1 VATVTRSRSIPAAR
15 DEVWAVVSDPE
26 HLPRWWPDVVRV
38 EEASPEAWTNVLG
51 TGSGKTV
58 RADFTRVE
66 ARAPEHLVWR
76 QELEESPFERIL
88 SEAVT
93 EVTLSPS
100 DEGQT
105 QVELRTRQR
114 PRGLA
119 RFGGFLIRRAARRKL
134 DEALDG
140 LERVLGP

>member
-1 VATVTRSRSIPAAR
+1 MIPAGGE
-15 DEVWAVVSDPE
+15 EVWALVSDPS
-26 HLPRWWPDVVRV
+26 HLPRWWPDCVRV
-38 EEASPEAWTNVLG
+38 EEATPEAWTQVLG
-51 TGSGKTV
+51 TGTGKTL

-66 ARAPEHLVWR
+66 AEPGRHLVWR
-76 QELEESPFERIL
+76 QELEESPFERLL

-93 EVTLSPS
+93 EVNLVPGS
-100 DEGQT
+100 DGT
-105 QVELRTRQR
+105 RVELRTRQR

-119 RFGGFLIRRAARRKL
+119 RLGGFMFRRAARRKL

>member
-1 VATVTRSRSIPAAR
+1 VPTVTRARTIPAG
-15 DEVWAVVSDPE
+15 DEEVWALVSDPA

-38 EEASPEAWTNVLG
+38 EDATPQAWTQVLG
-51 TGSGKTV
+51 TGTGKTL

-66 ARAPEHLVWR
+66 ADPGRHIVWR
-76 QELEESPFERIL
+76 QELEETPFERLL

-93 EVTLSPS
+93 EVSLEPS
-100 DEGQT
+100 GGGST
-105 QVELRTRQR
+105 RVELRTRQR

-119 RFGGFLIRRAARRKL
+119 RFGSFMFRRAARRKL

>member
-1 VATVTRSRSIPAAR
+1 VPTVTRAR
-15 DEVWAVVSDPE
+15 TISAGGDEVWAVVSDPA

-38 EEASPEAWTNVLG
+38 EEATTEAWTQVLG
-51 TGSGKTV
+51 TGTGKTL
-58 RADFTRVE
+58 RADFTRVDAE
-66 ARAPEHLVWR
+66 PGRHLVWR
-76 QELEESPFERIL
+76 QELEETPFERLL

-93 EVTLSPS
+93 EVTLEPS
-100 DEGQT
+100 DAGST
-105 QVELRTRQR
+105 RVELRTRQR

-119 RFGGFLIRRAARRKL
+119 RLGGFMFRRAARRKL

>member
-1 VATVTRSRSIPAAR
+1 VPTVTRARTIPAGG
-15 DEVWAVVSDPE
+15 DEVWALVSDPA

-38 EEASPEAWTNVLG
+38 EEATPEAWTQVLAAG
-51 TGSGKTV
+51 TGKML

-66 ARAPEHLVWR
+66 AEPGRHLVWR
-76 QELEESPFERIL
+76 QELEESPFEGLL

-93 EVTLSPS
+93 EVNIEPSP
-100 DEGQT
+100 DGT
-105 QVELRTRQR
+105 RVELRTRQR

-119 RFGGFLIRRAARRKL
+119 RFGSFMFRRAARRKL

>member
-1 VATVTRSRSIPAAR
+1 MPTVTRARTIPAGA
-15 DEVWAVVSDPE
+15 DEVWAVVSDPA

-38 EEASPEAWTNVLG
+38 EEATPEAWTKVLG
-51 TGSGKTV
+51 TGTGKTM
-58 RADFTRVE
+58 RADFTRVAAE
-66 ARAPEHLVWR
+66 PGRRIEWR

-93 EVTLSPS
+93 EVQLEPS
-100 DEGQT
+100 GDDST
-105 QVELRTRQR
+105 RVKLRTRQK

-119 RFGGFLIRRAARRKL
+119 RLGGFMFRRAAGRKL

-140 LERVLGP
+140 LERVVGR

>member
-1 VATVTRSRSIPAAR
+1 VPTVTRARTIPAGGE
-15 DEVWAVVSDPE
+15 EVWALVSDPS
-26 HLPRWWPDVVRV
+26 HLPRWWPDCVRV
-38 EEASPEAWTNVLG
+38 EEATPEAWTQVLG
-51 TGSGKTV
+51 TGTGKTV

-66 ARAPEHLVWR
+66 AEPGRHLVWR
-76 QELEESPFERIL
+76 QELEESPFERLL

-93 EVTLSPS
+93 EVNLEPAS
-100 DEGQT
+100 DGT
-105 QVELRTRQR
+105 RVSLRTRQR

-119 RFGGFLIRRAARRKL
+119 RLGAFMFRRAARRKL

>member
-1 VATVTRSRSIPAAR
+1 VPTVRRTRTISADEA
-15 DEVWAVVSDPE
+15 EVWAVVSDPA

-38 EEASPEAWTNVLG
+38 EEATPEAWTQVLASG
-51 TGSGKTV
+51 TGKML

-66 ARAPEHLVWR
+66 AKPRRHLVWR

-93 EVTLSPS
+93 EVSLEPAS
-100 DEGQT
+100 EGT
-105 QVELRTRQR
+105 RVELRTLQR

-119 RFGGFLIRRAARRKL
+119 RFGSFMFRRAARRKL

>member
-1 VATVTRSRSIPAAR
+1 MPTVIRSRTIEAPQQA
-15 DEVWAVVSDPE
+15 VWEVVSDPY

-38 EEASPEAWTNVLG
+38 EEATPLAWTKVLSTPKG
-51 TGSGKTV
+51 ATV
-58 RADFTRVE
+58 RADFTRLSASE
-66 ARAPEHLVWR
+66 PRRIAWQ
-76 QELEESPFERIL
+76 QEIEESPFERLL

-93 EVTLSPS
+93 EVNLVPGS
-100 DEGQT
+100 DGT
-105 QVELRTRQR
+105 RVELRTRQR

-119 RFGGFLIRRAARRKL
+119 RLGGFMFRRAARRKL

>member
-1 VATVTRSRSIPAAR
+1 MPTVTRARTIPAGGE
-15 DEVWAVVSDPE
+15 EVWALVSDPS
-26 HLPRWWPDVVRV
+26 HLPRWWPDCLRV
-38 EEASPEAWTNVLG
+38 EEATPEAWTQVLG
-51 TGSGKTV
+51 TGSGKTL

-66 ARAPEHLVWR
+66 AEPGRRLMWR
-76 QELEESPFERIL
+76 QELEESPFERLL

-93 EVTLSPS
+93 EVNLEPDARGTRVS
-100 DEGQT
+100 
-105 QVELRTRQR
+105 LRTRQR

-119 RFGGFLIRRAARRKL
+119 RLGGFMFRRAARRKL

>member
-1 VATVTRSRSIPAAR
+1 VPTVTRARTIPAAGE
-15 DEVWAVVSDPE
+15 EVWALVSDPS
-26 HLPRWWPDVVRV
+26 HLPRWWPDCVRV
-38 EEASPEAWTNVLG
+38 EEATPEAWTQVLG
-51 TGSGKTV
+51 TGSGKTL

-66 ARAPEHLVWR
+66 AEPGRHLMWR
-76 QELEESPFERIL
+76 QELEESPFERLL

-93 EVTLSPS
+93 EVSLEP
-100 DEGQT
+100 DAEGT
-105 QVELRTRQR
+105 RVSLRTRQR

-119 RFGGFLIRRAARRKL
+119 RLGGFMFRRAARRKL

>member
-1 VATVTRSRSIPAAR
+1 VPTVTRARTIPAGG
-15 DEVWAVVSDPE
+15 DEVWALISDPS
-26 HLPRWWPDVVRV
+26 HLPRWWPDCVRV
-38 EEASPEAWTNVLG
+38 EDATDEAWTQVLG
-51 TGSGKTV
+51 TGSGKTL

-66 ARAPEHLVWR
+66 AEPGRHLVWR

-93 EVTLSPS
+93 EVNLEPAS
-100 DEGQT
+100 DGT
-105 QVELRTRQR
+105 RVSLRTRQR

-119 RFGGFLIRRAARRKL
+119 RLGGFMFRRAARRKL

>member
-1 VATVTRSRSIPAAR
+1 VPTVTRARTIPAGG
-15 DEVWAVVSDPE
+15 DEVWALVSDPS
-26 HLPRWWPDVVRV
+26 HLPRWWPDCVRV
-38 EEASPEAWTNVLG
+38 EEATPEAWTQVLG
-51 TGSGKTV
+51 TGTGKTL

-66 ARAPEHLVWR
+66 AEPGRHLVWR
-76 QELEESPFERIL
+76 QELEESPFERLL

-93 EVTLSPS
+93 EVSLQPAS
-100 DEGQT
+100 EGT
-105 QVELRTRQR
+105 RVELRTRQK

-119 RFGGFLIRRAARRKL
+119 RLGGFMFRRATRRKL

>member
-1 VATVTRSRSIPAAR
+1 VPTVTRAR
-15 DEVWAVVSDPE
+15 TISAGGEEVWAVVSDPS
-26 HLPRWWPDVVRV
+26 HLPRWWPDCVRV
-38 EEASPEAWTNVLG
+38 EEASPEAWTQVLG
-51 TGSGKTV
+51 TGTGKTL

-66 ARAPEHLVWR
+66 AEPGRHLVWR
-76 QELEESPFERIL
+76 QELEESPFERLL

-93 EVTLSPS
+93 EVSLEPNS
-100 DEGQT
+100 DGT
-105 QVELRTRQR
+105 RVELRTRQK

-119 RFGGFLIRRAARRKL
+119 RFGGFMFRRAARRKL

>member
-1 VATVTRSRSIPAAR
+1 VPTVTRARTIPAGG
-15 DEVWAVVSDPE
+15 DEIWAVVSDPA

-38 EEASPEAWTNVLG
+38 EDATPEAWTQVLAAA
-51 TGSGKTV
+51 TGKTL
-58 RADFTRVE
+58 RADFTRTE
-66 ARAPEHLVWR
+66 AQPGRHIAWR

-88 SEAVT
+88 SESVT
-93 EVTLSPS
+93 EVNLEPSP
-100 DEGQT
+100 DGAT
-105 QVELRTRQR
+105 RVELRTRQR

-119 RFGGFLIRRAARRKL
+119 RFGGFMFRRAARRKL

>member
-1 VATVTRSRSIPAAR
+1 VPTVTRARTIPAGG
-15 DEVWAVVSDPE
+15 DEVWALIADPS
-26 HLPRWWPDVVRV
+26 HLPRWWPDCVRV
-38 EEASPEAWTNVLG
+38 EDATPEAWTQVLG
-51 TGSGKTV
+51 TGTGKTL

-66 ARAPEHLVWR
+66 AEPGRHLVWR
-76 QELEESPFERIL
+76 QELEESPFERLL

-93 EVTLSPS
+93 EVNLEPDS
-100 DEGQT
+100 DGT
-105 QVELRTRQR
+105 RVELRTKQR

-119 RFGGFLIRRAARRKL
+119 RLGGFMFRRAARRKL

>member
-1 VATVTRSRSIPAAR
+1 VPTVTRARTIPAGG
-15 DEVWAVVSDPE
+15 DEVWALVSDPS
-26 HLPRWWPDVVRV
+26 HLPRWWPDCVRV
-38 EEASPEAWTNVLG
+38 EEATPEAWTQVLG
-51 TGSGKTV
+51 TGTGKTL

-66 ARAPEHLVWR
+66 AEPERHLVWR
-76 QELEESPFERIL
+76 QELEESPFERLL

-93 EVTLSPS
+93 ELNLEPAADGTRVS
-100 DEGQT
+100 
-105 QVELRTRQR
+105 LRTRQR

-119 RFGGFLIRRAARRKL
+119 RFGGFMFRRAAGRKL

>member
-1 VATVTRSRSIPAAR
+1 VPTVTRARTIPAGG
-15 DEVWAVVSDPE
+15 DEVWALVSDPA

-38 EEASPEAWTNVLG
+38 EEATPEAWTEVLA
-51 TGSGKTV
+51 TARAGKML

-66 ARAPEHLVWR
+66 AEPGRHLMWR
-76 QELEESPFERIL
+76 QELEESPFERLL

-93 EVTLSPS
+93 EVNIEPS
-100 DEGQT
+100 SDGT
-105 QVELRTRQR
+105 RVELRTRQR
-114 PRGLA
+114 PRGIA
-119 RFGGFLIRRAARRKL
+119 RFGGFMFRRAARRKL

>member
-1 VATVTRSRSIPAAR
+1 VPTVRRARTIPAGGE
-15 DEVWAVVSDPE
+15 EVWALVSDPS

-38 EEASPEAWTNVLG
+38 EEATPEAWTQVLG
-51 TGSGKTV
+51 TGTGKTL

-66 ARAPEHLVWR
+66 ASPGRHLVWR
-76 QELEESPFERIL
+76 QELEESPFERLL

-93 EVTLSPS
+93 EVSLEPAS
-100 DEGQT
+100 EGT
-105 QVELRTRQR
+105 RVELRTRQR

-119 RFGGFLIRRAARRKL
+119 RFGGFMFRRAARRKL